1 MIPERMM
8 AMTKRKER
16 KTKRQGRRNPDFAED
31 QLGENKY
38 EAFEDYEAFFEDEDT
53 FER

>member
-1 MIPERMM
+1 M
-8 AMTKRKER
+8 AKRQDR
-16 KTKRQGRRNPDFAED
+16 KTKRQGRINPNYADD